1 MLTVEVVTEE
11 MVVLVVVVVVF
22 MVAVVVVIEEMVAS
36 EAEIKVLDYWYSGF
50 GSIGVIVMLVVPVA
64 EWCW

>member
-1 MLTVEVVTEE
+1 MVLYWWYIGVGIIGGK
-11 MVVLVVVVVVF
+11 VVLVDF
-22 MVAVVVVIEEMVAS
+22 
-36 EAEIKVLDYWYSGF
+36 WYSGF

>member
-1 MLTVEVVTEE
+1 
-11 MVVLVVVVVVF
+11 MVVEVF

-64 EWCW
+64 ECCW